1 MYEEQHIPKVYRDPS
16 KVNPVTESIIKET
29 SSFFSQQI
37 INRIK
42 VLLPSW
48 SKTVVISDLTKNHF
62 VMDSFKELY
71 NKEIGGFTIPFSSS
85 NNESSIPI
93 DIENYLKMI
102 GK

>member
-1 MYEEQHIPKVYRDPS
+1 
-16 KVNPVTESIIKET
+16 
-29 SSFFSQQI
+29 
-37 INRIK
+37 
-42 VLLPSW
+42 
-48 SKTVVISDLTKNHF
+48 
-62 VMDSFKELY
+62 MDSFKELY